1 MSDLFKMPTEMVDLP
16 SKGLVYP
23 ESSPLSKG
31 QVEMKY
37 MTAREE
43 DILTNISFVRQG
55 IVIDKLLESMI
66 VSPINYNDLVTADR
80 EQIMLAARIL
90 GYGKDYKFKYT
101 DPDTGVQKDIVVD
114 LSEVKEKEFDESKYT
129 KGLNEFTFTLP
140 TSKVEITFK
149 LLTLKDEKDID
160 AGAKNMKKIAPNKSE
175 EITGR
180 LKKTIVAVNGNREP
194 KVIAEFVDNHLLAKD
209 SRALR
214 EYISEMSPGVDLT
227 FSYTRDNGEVVEG
240 LQIPI
245 TVDFFWPTSG
255 V

>member
-1 MSDLFKMPTEMVDLP
+1 MSDLFKMPTEVVDLP

-55 IVIDKLLESMI
+55 IVIDTLLASMI
-66 VSPINYNDLVTADR
+66 VTPIDYNQLITADR
-80 EQIMLAARIL
+80 EHLMLAARIL

-101 DPDTGVQKDIVVD
+101 DPETGLTKDITVD
-114 LSEVKEKEFDESKYT
+114 LSEVKDKEFDESKYT
-129 KGLNEFTFTLP
+129 KGKNEFTYTLP
-140 TSKVEITFK
+140 TSGVEVTFK

-160 AGAKNMKKIAPNKSE
+160 AGAKNMKKVAPNKSE
-175 EITGR
+175 EITSR
-180 LKKTIVAVNGNREP
+180 LKKTIIAVNGNRDQ
-194 KVIAEFVDNHLLAKD
+194 KIIAEFVDNHLLAKD
-209 SRALR
+209 SRSLR
-214 EYISEMSPGVDLT
+214 EYIADMSPGVDLT

-245 TVDFFWPTSG
+245 TVDFFWPTS
-255 V
+255 